1 MESPDLMKRLVEE
14 LTIEEKHLV
23 HLELMIMEQASDL
36 MVDPEQQSV
45 FLSLNQYK
53 FFPGGGLGA

>member
-1 MESPDLMKRLVEE
+1 MKRLVEE